1 MFKNSIS
8 RNIRTY
14 LPIKRKMCGSPEG
27 RVAEVFSK
35 QNINGCGMRSSGRD
49 F

>member
-8 RNIRTY
+8 GNIRIY
-14 LPIKRKMCGSPEG
+14 LPITRKMCGNPVG

-35 QNINGCGMRSSGRD
+35 QNINGCGMRSAGRD